1 MPLTRLRRFLAQGR
15 LRFDKFGE
23 IDYAAHSLP
32 QERTLF
38 IDIDSKESERLSIA
52 NVYSH
57 LRIIGITPESVCYSK
72 TRRGW
77 HVIITCY
84 EEFTELERICLQC
97 ILGDDDMRA
106 ALNFMRYWQSRGLAV
121 PDFWKKRSNILYR
134 RKLQ

>member
-32 QERTLF
+32 QSRTLY
-38 IDIDSKESERLSIA
+38 IDIDSKESERLSVSD
-52 NVYSH
+52 VYSH
-57 LRIIGITPESVCYSK
+57 CRVIGISPETLCYSR

-77 HVIITCY
+77 HIIVTCS
-84 EEFTELERICLQC
+84 EEFTELERICLQS
-97 ILGDDDMRA
+97 IFGDDDMRA
-106 ALNFMRYWQSRGLAV
+106 ALNFMRYWQSRGVAV

-134 RKLQ
+134 RKL